1 MIKCLQG
8 INDKYRVDQ
17 ANLIRNINDLL
28 PFIILSPF
36 EEIRKNKMNLFY
48 KSCIRSPIKVQKHEI
63 TSRKTNCNLRFPISY
78 AKV

>member
-8 INDKYRVDQ
+8 INEQYRVDQ
-17 ANLIRNINDLL
+17 ANLIRNIHDLL

-36 EEIRKNKMNLFY
+36 EEIRKSKMDLFF
-48 KSCIRSPIKVQKHEI
+48 KSCIRSPIKVKKHET